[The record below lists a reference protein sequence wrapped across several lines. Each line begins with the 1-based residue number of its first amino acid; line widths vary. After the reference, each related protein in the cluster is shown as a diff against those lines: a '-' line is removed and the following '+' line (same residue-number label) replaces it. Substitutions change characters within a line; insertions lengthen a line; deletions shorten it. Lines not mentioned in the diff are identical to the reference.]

1 MKEYGYK
8 GEVFYV
14 EDTNACEI
22 KVSDKVNSVSI
33 TPNPTDASVYRVST
47 VAGGWWW
54 HTNTVEQ
61 SVQKACSVLIDHR
74 EKTSSQTACE
84 ELHEFVESLT

>member
-1 MKEYGYK
+1 MEEYKNK

-22 KVSDKVNSVSI
+22 KVSDKVNTVSI
-33 TPNPTDASVYRVST
+33 TPNPTTLVCTESRRLQVV
-47 VAGGWWW
+47 GWW
-54 HTNTVEQ
+54 HTNTVEE

-74 EKTSSQTACE
+74 EKTSSQAACE
-84 ELHEFVESLT
+84 ELHKFVETLS